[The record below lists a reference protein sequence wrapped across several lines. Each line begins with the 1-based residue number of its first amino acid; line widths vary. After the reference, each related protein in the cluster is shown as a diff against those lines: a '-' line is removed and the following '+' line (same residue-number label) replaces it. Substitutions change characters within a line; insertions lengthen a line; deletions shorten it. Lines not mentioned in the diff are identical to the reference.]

1 MIDIHNHL
9 LYGIDDGSQSIE
21 DSIEALRCMEE
32 AGYTDI
38 ILTPHYIKDS
48 RYSSSASHNFELLKT
63 LKKELRNNNINIK
76 LYLGNEIFMDD
87 DIYDLLRER
96 EIYSLNGTPFLLIEL
111 PMNGEYPD
119 YIEVFKDLMDK
130 GCRIILAHPERYFAF
145 QVDYKKVDEVLKIGV
160 LLQSN
165 IESLIVKYGSEAEKM
180 IIRLLKE
187 KKISF
192 LATDTHHRK
201 RNYDEW
207 KTAKTVALKYITEEE
222 FNLLTVENPSKLIH

>member
-48 RYSSSASHNFELLKT
+48 RYNSSAIHNFELLKT

-119 YIEVFKDLMDK
+119 YIEVFKDLIDK
-130 GCRIILAHPERYFAF
+130 GCHVILAHPERYYAF
-145 QVDYKKVDEVLKIGV
+145 QMDYKKVDEVLRAGV

-165 IESLIVKYGSEAEKM
+165 IDSLNGKYGSEAERM
-180 IIRLLKE
+180 IKRLLKE

-192 LATDTHHRK
+192 LATDSHHK
-201 RNYDEW
+201 KHNYGEW
-207 KTAKTVALKYITEEE
+207 TNAKNVALKFISEEE
-222 FNLLTVENPSKLIH
+222 FNKLTVENPGKLIH